1 MNRIDR
7 VISSLNELYIDGVK
21 YGVKWRADEIARTPD
36 SIIWDKVTT
45 SELVDLLNAMD
56 KVLELRNKLY
66 GR

>member
-1 MNRIDR
+1 MKSIDR
-7 VISSLNELYIDGVK
+7 VISSLNELYID
-21 YGVKWRADEIARTPD
+21 GVKWRADEIARTPD